1 MTEYPLIN
9 AAVFAGFGILIFF
22 IAFAILRNIVP
33 GVLWK
38 EVLEE
43 RNMALA
49 VLVGLILVGFAI
61 IIAATM
67 H

>member
-9 AAVFAGFGILIFF
+9 AAAFAGLGVLVFF
-22 IAFAILRNIVP
+22 IAFAILRRVVP
-33 GVLWK
+33 GDLWK
-38 EVLEE
+38 EILQE

-49 VLVGLILVGFAI
+49 VLVGLMSLGLAVV
-61 IIAATM
+61 IAATM